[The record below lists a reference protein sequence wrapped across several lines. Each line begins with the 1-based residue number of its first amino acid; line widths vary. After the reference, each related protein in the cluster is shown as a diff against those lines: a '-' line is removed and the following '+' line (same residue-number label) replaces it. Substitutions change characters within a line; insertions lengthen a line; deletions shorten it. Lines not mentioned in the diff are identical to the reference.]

1 MTTCDEASCYV
12 EFLALIGGLELGQ
25 RLPHQVSNAKATN
38 LVLLH
43 DFICHVEFGALV
55 LE

>member
-12 EFLALIGGLELGQ
+12 ELLVLIGGLELGQ
-25 RLPHQVSNAKATN
+25 SLPHQVSNAKATN
-38 LVLLH
+38 LALLH
-43 DFICHVEFGALV
+43 DFISHVEFGAFV